1 MTVRDFPRLA
11 RQWHPTKNGSL
22 RPDDITAGQGLA
34 VWWLCENGSDHEW
47 TAQVRN
53 RTISGARCPFCTGRR
68 VAPSDALPA
77 THPAVAAQWHPTKN
91 GTQTAAEVSYG
102 SDHYAW
108 WQCDRYRTHVW
119 RARINSRTG
128 IIASGCRHCA
138 ELRGKGGRPP
148 SPIRVPVAA

>member
-1 MTVRDFPRLA
+1 MRSPPQLCDGDNDVPQLLPRLGV
-11 RQWHPTKNGSL
+11 PVSL
-22 RPDDITAGQGLA
+22 
-34 VWWLCENGSDHEW
+34 
-47 TAQVRN
+47 
-53 RTISGARCPFCTGRR
+53 TGRR